1 MRADGGSTRTR
12 TELLGSNGVQGP
24 RPRSRAMLT
33 AIRLLN
39 TLLPLAYA
47 IAVAAYGVDFVR
59 DDPVAGRAARRM
71 LEAAL
76 ILHVALLGTLSIQL
90 GHVPL
95 ASPAQMASS
104 VALSIAFVYLLIE
117 RRTRVP
123 RTGVFILSLALC
135 VQIGASAFLEPTG
148 TLPELLRSPLFAV
161 HTVSAVVG
169 YAAFGVS
176 ASYGVLYLLLH
187 RALKRARFGLVF
199 ERLPPL
205 EVLVR
210 MSAGAAKVGVAM
222 LTLTIVCGSV
232 QALAKVPGFV
242 RDPKFLLTIVVWA
255 LYLGTLVLRRRL
267 GWRDRRTVAVLLVA
281 FALLLAAALT
291 STLVVPSFHV
301 FR

>member
-1 MRADGGSTRTR
+1 
-12 TELLGSNGVQGP
+12 
-24 RPRSRAMLT
+24 MLS

-39 TLLPLAYA
+39 AVLPVAYA
-47 IAVAAYGVDFVR
+47 LAVAGYGVDFVR
-59 DDPVAGRAARRM
+59 DDPGAGRAARRL

-76 ILHVALLGTLSIQL
+76 ALHVALLGALAIQL

-117 RRTRVP
+117 RRTKVQ
-123 RTGVFILSLALC
+123 RTGLFILSLALL
-135 VQIGASAFLEPTG
+135 VQLGASAFLEPAG
-148 TLPELLRSPLFAV
+148 TLPEILRSPLFAL
-161 HTVSAVVG
+161 HTMSAMVG

-176 ASYGVLYLLLH
+176 AIYGVLYLRLH
-187 RALKRARFGLVF
+187 HALKRARFGLVF

-222 LTLTIVCGSV
+222 LTLTILCGSL
-232 QALAKVPGFV
+232 QALAKVPGFI
-242 RDPKFLLTIVVWA
+242 RDPKFLLTVAVWA
-255 LYLGTLVLRRRL
+255 LYLAALVLRRRL
-267 GWRDRRTVAVLLVA
+267 AWRDRRTIVVLLVA
-281 FALLLAAALT
+281 FVLLLAAALT
-291 STLVVPSFHV
+291 STLLVPSFHV